1 MVYSLIEKILIY
13 MRLPTYMILY
23 FVIKKINSWIIKIS
37 MWDFFKVQN
46 ITYTENLIFYYMVNV
61 IV

>member
-13 MRLPTYMILY
+13 MRLPTYIILY
-23 FVIKKINSWIIKIS
+23 FVIKKIKSWIIKIS

>member
-23 FVIKKINSWIIKIS
+23 FVIKKIKSWIIKIS

>member
-1 MVYSLIEKILIY
+1 MVSSLIEKILIY
-13 MRLPTYMILY
+13 MRLPTYIILY
-23 FVIKKINSWIIKIS
+23 FVIKKIKSWIIKIS